1 MSESRKVEL
10 RAHRIELRTQRH
22 KTGWTYLVDI
32 DNAGLFETDRTYI
45 TRQAA
50 IEAAT
55 LRLIRELPVL
65 FENDLIEQV
74 PCQVRRL

>member
-1 MSESRKVEL
+1 MGDVRDLKL
-10 RAHRIELRTQRH
+10 HRIEIRTQRH
-22 KTGWTYLVDI
+22 RTGWTYFVDV

-55 LRLIRELPVL
+55 LRLVRELPVL
-65 FENDLIEQV
+65 FEQDLIEKV
-74 PCQVRRL
+74 PCQLRGT